1 MLSSI
6 THANPIIFQ
15 RFEPT
20 RATSESQGQTDNH
33 QSEYIDLPD
42 VDHFDQLRTQA
53 VFYDI
58 KDQFLSDIKEMKQLA
73 HPFVGDQY
81 DQKVDIFYK
90 KLKSPSE
97 DLFDSLLPVYRETR
111 FQIHQLVQQLKT
123 QQNDPNA
130 DNKDYITGILHNC
143 LESIEL
149 CLAAVHSRFNE
160 CFFNSEALQE
170 RLVGKL
176 FKIRSELFKQF
187 IQSFLFEQ
195 QRKGGISVPQS
206 MEIHFS
212 NGLHNLFCDFIGL
225 SPIAD
230 QFAPRNLADHL
241 SERFQSA
248 AQLTINACTIL
259 RKLSS
264 DWSDLFSATLQK
276 IGVQAWETEA
286 IDLSAL
292 TVDRTNQLDSGF
304 FLPVNNLLKIKEE
317 LPLNLWSMIEETGD
331 GRYHLG
337 RYREKLQAW
346 VFSQFC
352 ESTAKVFTTIG
363 AVDSSLHIGTI
374 DNRFFWV
381 FDREEQLPKGQP
393 FNFVTDNH
401 TTLTL
406 SHLTSV
412 DFSTWPKETAYAL
425 LTQAMEQTDNA
436 EHIAS
441 FFLQQATINQLRK
454 VPELLVKTLS
464 NQLSEKLTKND
475 GSFKDKL
482 CQGVYDHFV
491 ADQTAMAEDSLDWLH
506 NTPLLKPVL
515 LKLQQAMDVSP
526 TVQNL
531 ASWQISD
538 FSHDEIKKLLS
549 PESCQR
555 LFKQAFKLKQAELLS
570 NLLLTAHCNELASS
584 LSGQQ
589 ENPLILFARGG
600 NLAGLNYLLKLDSSA
615 INKKDEF
622 GYTPLG
628 AAARYGHLECV
639 KALLNVSGVV
649 VNKRQFDFRLPL
661 AAAAFNGHLECI
673 RELLKVE
680 GIDVNNKE
688 KGGWTPL
695 NTAAFYGHLECI
707 RELLKAE
714 GIDVNEKNV
723 QGYTPLN
730 TASQQGHLECV
741 KALLNARGIDVNE
754 KNVQGYTPL
763 ITASQQGHLECVKAL
778 LNARGIDVNEK
789 NVQGYTPLITASQ
802 QGHLECVKAL
812 LNARGIDVNEADMDG
827 RTPLITAIQQGHLEC
842 VKALLNARG
851 IDVNKKCKSDW
862 APLNLAAFKGRL
874 ECIRELL
881 KAKGI
886 DVNMPNY
893 SGATPLST
901 AACYG
906 FVKCVKELLK
916 AEGIDVNRKCQFD
929 STPLSV
935 AAKEGTSECIRELL
949 KVEGIDV
956 NNKEKGGW
964 TPLNNAACYGHLE
977 CIRELLTAEVI
988 DVNEKNSDGY
998 TPLSNAAKEGNADCV
1013 SELLKA
1019 QNINVNKSTK
1029 KKETPLMLAIEYYYR
1044 TLENKHQSSEDGS
1057 LCSEDGSYVQK
1068 MGLYE
1073 DGSED
1078 GSLSSEDG
1086 SLSSEDEY
1094 PSLEASYL
1102 ADEDEYLS
1110 LEARYLAED
1119 EYETVGDKHL
1129 ECAMHLINDSR
1140 TDLNAVSLSQE
1151 TALSMARKY
1160 QVNNIITLLE
1170 DKLGLK
1176 QTSGSNGEGA
1186 KALMR

>member
-6 THANPIIFQ
+6 TNANPIIFQ

-42 VDHFDQLRTQA
+42 VDHFGQLRTQV

-90 KLKSPSE
+90 KLQSPSE

-143 LESIEL
+143 LEGIEL

-160 CFFNSEALQE
+160 CFFNLEVLRE

-206 MEIHFS
+206 MEIHVS

-412 DFSTWPKETAYAL
+412 DFCTWPKETAYAL

-491 ADQTAMAEDSLDWLH
+491 ADQTAMAKDSLDWLH

-555 LFKQAFKLKQAELLS
+555 LFKQAFELKQAELLS

-584 LSGQQ
+584 LSYQQ

-615 INKKDEF
+615 INKKDQF

-649 VNKRQFDFRLPL
+649 VNKRQFDVRLPL
-661 AAAAFNGHLECI
+661 AAAAFNGHSECI

-680 GIDVNNKE
+680 GIDVNDKE

-754 KNVQGYTPL
+754 ANS
-763 ITASQQGHLECVKAL
+763 A
-778 LNARGIDVNEK
+778 
-789 NVQGYTPLITASQ
+789 
-802 QGHLECVKAL
+802 
-812 LNARGIDVNEADMDG
+812 G

-851 IDVNKKCKSDW
+851 IDVNEADMEGRTPLITAVEKGHSTCVTQLLAIAGIDVNKKCKGDW

-916 AEGIDVNRKCQFD
+916 AEGIDVNRKCKVD

-964 TPLNNAACYGHLE
+964 TPLNNAAYHGHLE

-1044 TLENKHQSSEDGS
+1044 TLENKPQSSEDGS
-1057 LCSEDGSYVQK
+1057 LC
-1068 MGLYE
+1068 
-1073 DGSED
+1073 SED

-1102 ADEDEYLS
+1102 ADEDEHLS
-1110 LEARYLAED
+1110 LEAIYLAED

-1170 DKLGLK
+1170 DKLRPK